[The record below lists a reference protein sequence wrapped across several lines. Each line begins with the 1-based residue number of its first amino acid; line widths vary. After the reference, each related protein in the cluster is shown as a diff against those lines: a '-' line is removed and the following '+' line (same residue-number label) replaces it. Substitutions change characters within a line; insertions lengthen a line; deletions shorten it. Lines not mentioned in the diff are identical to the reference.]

1 MKKFINLFL
10 VTLFLFN
17 NCSSQEEN
25 PPKVITLKNN
35 NYEAELII
43 DGLSIPWGMDFISS
57 NDILITEK
65 SGKLFRVINYKKYLV
80 EGVPPIYYR
89 DQGGLLDVA
98 IHPEFKKNKLIY
110 LTMSTEEKKGNGGNT
125 ALYLGKLEGTK
136 LSNIKLLYKGTPNSK
151 SGKHWGSRIVFDNS
165 GHLFFSIGDRGNRDK
180 NPQDIYR
187 DGGKI
192 YRLNIDGTIPSDN
205 PFISV
210 KGAKSA
216 IFSLGHRNP
225 QGLTINPI
233 TGALWAHEH
242 GPRGGDEINLPEKG
256 KNYGWPK
263 ITYGINYIGTK
274 ITDETKKDGLE
285 QPIYHWTPS
294 IAPSGMTFL
303 TSEIYPKWK
312 NNLFVG
318 SLKFQYLERLVIN
331 DKKVIYREKLFDK
344 IGRVRTVKE
353 GPDGFLYFTVENK
366 GVFRIV
372 QKK

>member
-1 MKKFINLFL
+1 MKKFLNLFF
-10 VTLFLFN
+10 VSLFLLN

-25 PPKVITLKNN
+25 PPKIINAIN
-35 NYEAELII
+35 INYEAKLII
-43 DGLSIPWGMDFISS
+43 DGLSIPWGIDFISS

-65 SGKLFRVINYKKYLV
+65 SGKLFRVINYEKFLV
-80 EGVPPIYYR
+80 KGVPTVYYR

-110 LTMSTEEKKGNGGNT
+110 LTMSIEEKKGNGGNT
-125 ALYLGKLEGTK
+125 ALYMGKLEGTK
-136 LSNIKLLYKGTPNSK
+136 LSNIKLLYKGIPDSK

-165 GHLFFSIGDRGNRDK
+165 GHLFFSIGDRGNRDE
-180 NPQDIYR
+180 NPQNIYK

-192 YRLNIDGTIPSDN
+192 YRLNLDGSIPSDN
-205 PFISV
+205 PFVSL

-216 IFSLGHRNP
+216 IFSFGHRNP
-225 QGLTINPI
+225 QGLTIHPL
-233 TGALWAHEH
+233 TGSLWEHEH

-256 KNYGWPK
+256 KNYGWPE

-274 ITDETKKDGLE
+274 ITDETQRKGLE

-294 IAPSGMTFL
+294 IAPSGMAFSS
-303 TSEIYPKWK
+303 SEVYPEWK
-312 NNLFVG
+312 NSLFVG
-318 SLKFQYLERLVIN
+318 SLKFQYLERLVFKE
-331 DKKVIYREKLFDK
+331 KKVVYREKLFNE
-344 IGRVRTVKE
+344 IGRVRCVKE

-366 GVFRIV
+366 GVFKIL